1 MKKQNFVMDLKGIKD
16 KKNTVKAK
24 NLFSKNKH
32 LSGFQRRMSIKKNA
46 KKEVQ
51 D

>member
-1 MKKQNFVMDLKGIKD
+1 MKKHNFVMDLKGIKD